1 MARFDDMMPPEM
13 QQRWLRD
20 INWDDLD
27 GPRPHAPAD
36 PTQHE
41 RLSDFLRWPYAGE
54 TEAFLDEYLRMT
66 VPALLRAEGLYW
78 SLSCLAV
85 PNVYARLVAGGQV
98 TMQVTYDEMEGAPL
112 YDVFLPRALAAAA
125 IGVPVS
131 REGELIDIALDD
143 EDEPFELLIGPATQ
157 ANAGRDTAVLTV
169 SYAQDA
175 LALTELA
182 LEQIRA
188 HHLQLM
194 RAHTPPAAGPHCW
207 PLVDHVLGLPR

>member
-1 MARFDDMMPPEM
+1 MAHFDDVMPPEQ

-27 GPRPHAPAD
+27 GPRPDAASSPA
-36 PTQHE
+36 QHE
-41 RLSDFLRWPYAGE
+41 RLSDFLRWPYAAE

-66 VPALLRAEGLYW
+66 LPAMLRAEGLYW
-78 SLSCLAV
+78 TLSCLTV
-85 PNVYARLVAGGQV
+85 PNVYARLYAGGQM

-112 YDVFLPRALAAAA
+112 YDLFLPRMLATAA

-131 REGELIDIALDD
+131 REGEVIDVSLDD
-143 EDEPFELLIGPATQ
+143 EDEPFELLIGHSTQ
-157 ANAGRDTAVLTV
+157 ASAGRDTTVMTV

-175 LALTELA
+175 LSLTELA

-194 RAHTPPAAGPHCW
+194 RAHTPPAANPHCW
-207 PLVDHVLGLPR
+207 PLVDHVLRLSR